1 MRTYVSRLRRALRDG
16 AGADEL
22 IATRPPGYALPLE
35 SDAVDAGRFERLA
48 ADGRRALREGKPGP
62 AAERL
67 AGALGLWRRDAYAE
81 FADVPALAAEGS
93 RLERLRLT
101 AMEDRV
107 EADLAVGLGA
117 ELIAEL
123 ETLIGRHPGHERL
136 WGQLMTALY
145 RAGRQADALSTYQRA
160 RAALVE
166 VSGLE
171 PSPALQAVQLSLEQW
186 ALERAGLLEEEP
198 YRRGHRMNILAHAV
212 QPFEGQLKPRVLD
225 RLKKALSVIYG
236 IEPHIVLK
244 DIWGVGDREVEA
256 IALWMADALVSA
268 ALKEADTPPAAKS
281 RPQAVAS
288 KAGR

>member
-1 MRTYVSRLRRALRDG
+1 LEIALASGKTRPQPTRPPKPPARG
-16 AGADEL
+16 AGARTYHL
-22 IATRPPGYALPLE
+22 LLT
-35 SDAVDAGRFERLA
+35 
-48 ADGRRALREGKPGP
+48 
-62 AAERL
+62 
-67 AGALGLWRRDAYAE
+67 
-81 FADVPALAAEGS
+81 
-93 RLERLRLT
+93 T
-101 AMEDRV
+101 AMEVIRDGHV
-107 EADLAVGLGA
+107 PS
-117 ELIAEL
+117 IAEL
-123 ETLIGRHPGHERL
+123 AMRAHVSRATAYRYFPSRSVLITAVVDTSLGPVRTWQSKEKNGHARVIEMFTTTFPSFKEFEP
-136 WGQLMTALY
+136 QL
-145 RAGRQADALSTYQRA
+145 RS
-160 RAALVE
+160 
-166 VSGLE
+166 
-171 PSPALQAVQLSLEQW
+171 AVQLSLEQW